1 MIAGRSAVAAAAA
14 AGALT
19 VSLVPALPAAATTPA
34 TTTTTPALTVV
45 ATNLNNPRGLTFA
58 PDGTLYIAE
67 AGTGGPGPCLDGAEG
82 LVCFG
87 TTGSITRVRLGQQQ
101 RVRAG
106 LPSLAGHDGS
116 QAIGPADVAVDGFGL
131 LSFTV
136 GLAADPDVRVTT
148 KKLTGMAKLY
158 ASGRSGPRL
167 IADLGAYEKKA
178 NPDKAAADTNPAGLT
193 VVGGTR
199 YVVDAGANTLLK
211 ASARGK
217 VSTVAVFG
225 KRTVPAPAGNPDLPE
240 GTPLPM
246 QSVPTSVV
254 KGPDGAFY
262 VSELTGFPFPAGGA
276 RIYRVVP
283 GHAPVVYATGLT
295 NVIDLAF
302 GPKGSLYALEIA
314 RNGLLSGDRTGALIQ
329 VDPQG
334 EHRVVASEGLTAP
347 GGIAIRGKDA
357 YVTNCGV
364 CAGAGSVVKIRL

>member
-19 VSLVPALPAAATTPA
+19 VSLVPALPAAATTEPA
-34 TTTTTPALTVV
+34 TTTTPALTVV

-87 TTGSITRVRLGQQQ
+87 TTGSISRVRLGQQQ

-136 GLAADPDVRVTT
+136 GLASDPDVRVTT

-158 ASGRSGPRL
+158 ASGRRGPRL
-167 IADLGAYEKKA
+167 IADLGVYEKKA
-178 NPDKAAADTNPAGLT
+178 NPDKAAPDTNPAGLA

-211 ASARGK
+211 ANARGK

-314 RNGLLSGDRTGALIQ
+314 RNGLLSGDRTGALIR
-329 VDPQG
+329 VDPEG
-334 EHRVVASEGLTAP
+334 EHKVVASAGLTAP

-364 CAGAGSVVKIRL
+364 CAGAGTVVKIRL